1 MSSENLDRVL
11 SSAKPDTRLKVVIG
25 EYARR
30 GGFQQNWVAG
40 LQFVHQ
46 HEVSPAFGFGMN
58 FPSFLGYPEFPVGAI
73 LVSDNFCGNLPEEEL
88 EFVVAHELGHI
99 VNNHSIQNLV
109 VFGAKEIFVLWLAE
123 QTEIPVDTIRNG
135 IGLLKNIIYVLTGQR
150 TIEEQITAQ
159 KEKDA
164 DKYAVVHQRT
174 KEPAI
179 SVLTKI
185 TNGNIDIPTHL
196 TVDGSFVTPAITARE
211 RIEAIRNLYLGYF

>member
-1 MSSENLDRVL
+1 MSSENLNRVF
-11 SSAKPDTRLKVVIG
+11 SSAKPDARLKAIIG

-40 LQFVHQ
+40 LQFVRQ
-46 HEVSPAFGFGMN
+46 REVSPAFGFGMK

-88 EFVVAHELGHI
+88 GFVVAHELGHI
-99 VNNHSIQNLV
+99 VNSHSIQNLV
-109 VFGAKEIFVLWLAE
+109 VFGVKEIFVSWLAE

-135 IGLLKNIIYVLTGQR
+135 IGLLKNIIYVLSGQG
-150 TIEEQITAQ
+150 TIEEQMTAQ
-159 KEKDA
+159 KEIDA
-164 DKYAVVHQRT
+164 DRYAVVHQGT

-185 TNGNIDIPTHL
+185 TNGNIDISTHL
-196 TVDGSFVTPAITARE
+196 TVDGIFVTPAITARK
-211 RIEAIRNLYLGYF
+211 RIEAIRNLRLEY